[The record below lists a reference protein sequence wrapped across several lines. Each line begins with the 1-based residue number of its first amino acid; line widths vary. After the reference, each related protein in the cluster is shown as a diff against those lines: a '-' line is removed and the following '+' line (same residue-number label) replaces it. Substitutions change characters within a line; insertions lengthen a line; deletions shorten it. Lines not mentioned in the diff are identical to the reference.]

1 MTPVG
6 NKWYL
11 PEAASTEG
19 YRGGMR
25 FVGNQIDARLLKP
38 TRDDIVAGLNWF
50 ANAAVQNSSGTKNV
64 FWRQPFFSKKK
75 LRGYSLHVILGKPG
89 PSAAYRQFG
98 YIAAGV

>member
-50 ANAAVQNSSGTKNV
+50 ANAAMDEMSPELIWNKEC
-64 FWRQPFFSKKK
+64 
-75 LRGYSLHVILGKPG
+75 LL
-89 PSAAYRQFG
+89 AAALLLEEETQRL
-98 YIAAGV
+98 